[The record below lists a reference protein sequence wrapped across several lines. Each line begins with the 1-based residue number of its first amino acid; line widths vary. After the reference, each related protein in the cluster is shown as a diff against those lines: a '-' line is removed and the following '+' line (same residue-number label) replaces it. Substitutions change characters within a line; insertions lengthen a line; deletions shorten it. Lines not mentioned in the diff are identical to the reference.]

1 MNKSSIQNAASVLTL
16 GDLPPNVLASSHED
30 GRVYAHNLEEDANK
44 LNSALTR
51 LRNTSDMAHSTPLV
65 APADSKAEAGLKKG
79 NPLTSSHSGL
89 YGLSERDNW
98 LLSKE
103 PETQQR
109 QFV

>member
-1 MNKSSIQNAASVLTL
+1 MNKSSIQNADSVLTL
-16 GDLPPNVLASSHED
+16 GLPPNVLASSHDD
-30 GRVYAHNLEEDANK
+30 GKIHTHNLERDASK

-65 APADSKAEAGLKKG
+65 APADSRAGAGLTKG
-79 NPLTSSHSGL
+79 NPMTSSHSGL

-103 PETQQR
+103 PASQQK
-109 QFV
+109 QFI

>member
-16 GDLPPNVLASSHED
+16 GDLPPNVLASSHD
-30 GRVYAHNLEEDANK
+30 GKVYTQNLEEDASK

-65 APADSKAEAGLKKG
+65 PQADTNAGAGLTKG
-79 NPLTSSHSGL
+79 NPVTSSHSGL

-103 PETQQR
+103 PTTQQK
-109 QFV
+109 QFI